1 MAWIDT
7 ISKTIDKV
15 FSVVR
20 APLPFI
26 PPILLLCE
34 ILNRPGL
41 SAISLAASIIQ
52 RLPEAGI
59 VTTLNKDGSPS
70 KTNQFVRIIAEETV
84 KEIKN
89 NLRISSV
96 IEPGSIVSMGTGGN
110 AGGPVVIFS
119 TNMLPTSAHGLG
131 E

>member
-1 MAWIDT
+1 MAWIDS
-7 ISKTIDKV
+7 ISKMIDKV

-20 APLPFI
+20 PALPFI

-34 ILNRPGL
+34 IKNRPGL
-41 SAISLAASIIQ
+41 SAIALASAIIQ

-59 VTTLNKDGSPS
+59 NTGENPDGTPNMF
-70 KTNQFVRIIAEETV
+70 NQMWRIASEEIV

-89 NLRISSV
+89 NLRVSTV
-96 IEPGSIVSMGTGGN
+96 IEPGSIISQGTGGN
-110 AGGPVVIFS
+110 AGGPVYVVS
-119 TNMLPTSAHGLG
+119 TNMLPTAAYGLG